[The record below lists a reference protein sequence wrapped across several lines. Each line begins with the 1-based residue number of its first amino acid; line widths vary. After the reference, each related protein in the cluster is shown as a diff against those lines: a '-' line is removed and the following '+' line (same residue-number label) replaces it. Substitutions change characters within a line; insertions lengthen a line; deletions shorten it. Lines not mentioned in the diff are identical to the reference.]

1 MCLLCVWGIKIMV
14 KRALDLESEGLGMS
28 QKSTSGICSQSQ
40 SILGKMGL
48 IILRHV
54 RVKLGNA
61 GEVKVL

>member
-1 MCLLCVWGIKIMV
+1 MV

-40 SILGKMGL
+40 SILGKTGL